1 VAADPDAFL
10 QLSEA
15 EMAALGQL
23 GVRRAVA
30 AGEYLYREGD
40 PGYDFY
46 VVHTGAVEP
55 AGWTALPADQSFSLR
70 S

>member
-1 VAADPDAFL
+1 VAADTDAFL

-30 AGEYLYREGD
+30 AGECLYRWG
-40 PGYDFY
+40 
-46 VVHTGAVEP
+46 
-55 AGWTALPADQSFSLR
+55 FSP
-70 S
+70 